1 MPIVMNNTIN
11 QIRLLA
17 AGADDRATKAKRLA
31 ERIRT
36 LGGYRWVGVY
46 DVGSELVK
54 IIGWDGPGP
63 PEHSA
68 FPVTE
73 GLTGAAIRD
82 KKAIICGDVGNDSRY
97 LTAFSG
103 TKSQMIVPVLDPGSG
118 CVIGTVDIES
128 ELPNAFADSD
138 RQMAQQCAEAAL
150 PMWLLR

>member
-1 MPIVMNNTIN
+1 MNNAIN

-17 AGADDRATKAKRLA
+17 AGADDRAAKAKRLA

-36 LGGYRWVGVY
+36 LGAYRWVGVY
-46 DVGSELVK
+46 DVGAETVE

-63 PEHSA
+63 PEHPS
-68 FPVTE
+68 FPLAE

-82 KKAIICGDVGNDSRY
+82 RKAIVCGDVQNDPRY

-103 TKSQMIVPVLDPGSG
+103 ARSEMIVPVLDPGSG
-118 CVIGTVDIES
+118 RVIGTVDIES
-128 ELPNAFADSD
+128 ERPNAFSDAD
-138 RQMAQQCAEAAL
+138 RQMAERCAEAAL